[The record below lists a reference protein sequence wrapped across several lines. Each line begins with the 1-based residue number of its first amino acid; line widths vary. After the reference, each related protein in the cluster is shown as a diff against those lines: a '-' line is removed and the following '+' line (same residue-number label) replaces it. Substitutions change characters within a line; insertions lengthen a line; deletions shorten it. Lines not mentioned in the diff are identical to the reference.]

1 MEVAK
6 KGNVSLLFS
15 LSLSRRPFLTLSVA
29 VAAVISFSFFL
40 FFYDAPP
47 PSCVSVPPPPFLLVI

>member
-15 LSLSRRPFLTLSVA
+15 LSLSRCPFLTLSVA
-29 VAAVISFSFFL
+29 VAAVIFF
-40 FFYDAPP
+40 
-47 PSCVSVPPPPFLLVI
+47 